1 VKRFSELLTEAALP
15 KKEPA
20 PKAEPTPTESA
31 ESLSKKAVNASKT
44 ADQTPFTAPYG
55 DQHALHLT
63 AADAHHEAAN
73 GHLTA
78 SQSEKHKELHAMH
91 SATHRSIA
99 RNHEKVAAI
108 FATGA
113 ASSGKKTVKEEV
125 DPEEFT
131 EEALAE
137 ALEMLA
143 ELKKTTLAS
152 YVKKASFRAGQS
164 MRAYGETNKTKHVD
178 KAMKREAG
186 IAKAV
191 DKLAES
197 FVGMYEGLDML
208 DILSNPFLVELDK
221 STLASYV
228 KKASVSAA
236 SSTAKGAHHA
246 DNAQG
251 HRDIGSHQRAATEHG
266 LANKHYRKAAKR
278 LNGVSTASDKLKE
291 EVEPTL
297 LEAIISAARGIRA
310 SGYDASGDV
319 AAAKE
324 RAAKRKESQLKVIRE
339 KYPVKKAEGSDEAK
353 KAREAAKRDMKE
365 EVEPLQELSKP
376 TLGAYIKKAAN
387 NLGSNM
393 VRSVQGKGGADTAAK
408 REKGISTAASK
419 LSEEVA
425 PEFILEFRQPID
437 HATLRGKKAKDGS
450 TILYDR
456 HGDIPADKDQ
466 QKKIVAK
473 AHELRVAK
481 AKSASAVKEDTDWTD
496 ISNLLED

>member
-1 VKRFSELLTEAALP
+1 MKRFSELLTEAALP

-44 ADQTPFTAPYG
+44 ADQTPFSAPYG

-73 GHLTA
+73 SHLAA

-99 RNHEKVAAI
+99 RNHEKAAAI

-152 YVKKASFRAGQS
+152 YVKKASNDVA
-164 MRAYGETNKTKHVD
+164 TKY
-178 KAMKREAG
+178 KSWKRRQG

-191 DKLAES
+191 DKLAEELIDAHI
-197 FVGMYEGLDML
+197 GLQEGLDML
-208 DILSNPFLVELDK
+208 DILDNPFLVELDK
-221 STLASYV
+221 STLVSYV
-228 KKASVSAA
+228 KKASVNAA
-236 SSTAKGAHHA
+236 SSAAKGAHHA
-246 DNAQG
+246 NNAQG
-251 HRDIGSHQRAATEHG
+251 HRDIGSHQRAAAEHG

-393 VRSVQGKGGADTAAK
+393 VRSVQGKGGADKAAK

-419 LSEEVA
+419 LSEEVT

-450 TILYDR
+450 TILYDK
-456 HGDIPADKDQ
+456 HGDIPADKVQ